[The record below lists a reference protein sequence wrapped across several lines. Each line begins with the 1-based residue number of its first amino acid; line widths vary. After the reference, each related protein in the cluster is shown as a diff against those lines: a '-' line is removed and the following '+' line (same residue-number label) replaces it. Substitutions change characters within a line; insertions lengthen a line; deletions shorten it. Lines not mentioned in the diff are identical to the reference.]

1 LEKTSGEI
9 QKHLNKYKLVSQQA
23 KEFTYFWSASQ
34 KKKQVQTEL
43 SGEMGGMQTSGAA
56 QNNTESAQEA
66 DTSKTNENQ
75 NTSKKGTTNIV
86 QLTSNLRDMQGMFK
100 ALNTQIK
107 KQKDEVDH
115 VKMGLKPDES
125 CP

>member
-1 LEKTSGEI
+1 
-9 QKHLNKYKLVSQQA
+9 
-23 KEFTYFWSASQ
+23 
-34 KKKQVQTEL
+34 
-43 SGEMGGMQTSGAA
+43 MQTSGAA